1 MNFCVLLLVYKDRIW
16 RLHVSKFDKKVI
28 PRWKMSQLISLSSFF
43 PAADTLLSIWG
54 VWGANQILLSLFYLA
69 VVTRY
74 RGLLPFAILLFTLE
88 FWSGIL
94 VGDLLGKKVT
104 SKRTPPGNMA
114 KWTISLIVGPVLFW
128 MSLPHWYGILQMIFF
143 PLKVFKSMIVQ
154 FYNQKVNLERYLT
167 SIFRCP

>member
-104 SKRTPPGNMA
+104 SKRTPPGNMDNF
-114 KWTISLIVGPVLFW
+114 TYRRTSFVLDVIA
-128 MSLPHWYGILQMIFF
+128 SVIRYSTNDILPTKSVQINDSSVLQS
-143 PLKVFKSMIVQ
+143 KS
-154 FYNQKVNLERYLT
+154 
-167 SIFRCP
+167 

>member
-1 MNFCVLLLVYKDRIW
+1 MKDKSIDFIF
-16 RLHVSKFDKKVI
+16 L
-28 PRWKMSQLISLSSFF
+28 FF

-94 VGDLLGKKVT
+94 VGNLLGKKVT

-114 KWTISLIVGPVLFW
+114 KWIISLIIGPVLFW
-128 MSLPHWYGILQMIFF
+128 MSLPQWYGFLQMIFAGQNCGLVSRNRPVSTGF
-143 PLKVFKSMIVQ
+143 YKGFLVSFLVLNGKKVRFLQAYYGNIFLSLELAVGVRLK
-154 FYNQKVNLERYLT
+154 NL
-167 SIFRCP
+167 